1 MKVYVST
8 IIEKDNKILLIKE
21 AKKQCYGKWNFPSGH
36 VEENEYIREAA
47 VREVKEETNLD
58 VRLDKL
64 ISIYNNVFEGSY
76 SISFVFTS
84 IIEKNNEI
92 LFNKNEILEAKW
104 FSFEEIEDIK
114 SDFRD
119 EEYMVDALSKYINKK
134 EISLNYLVD
143 R

>member
-8 IIEKDNKILLIKE
+8 IIEKD
-21 AKKQCYGKWNFPSGH
+21 
-36 VEENEYIREAA
+36 
-47 VREVKEETNLD
+47 
-58 VRLDKL
+58 
-64 ISIYNNVFEGSY
+64 
-76 SISFVFTS
+76 
-84 IIEKNNEI
+84 NEI